1 MNFWFDHYNYLLPIT
16 THADLSYPGTKQDGG
31 WSTWYPL
38 TSCLRVNT
46 DEGDFGEQLEEWK
59 GKENWVRVEGT
70 EKKEDLPS
78 LKDLSLANRDKRN
91 HFWTAQLRVRYCTE
105 KL

>member
-1 MNFWFDHYNYLLPIT
+1 MKFWFDHYNYLLPVLA
-16 THADLSYPGTKQDGG
+16 HADLSHPGDKQDGG

-38 TSCLRVNT
+38 APCLRVDT
-46 DEGDFGEQLEEWK
+46 DEEGFEEQLEEWK
-59 GKENWVRVEGT
+59 GKENWVREEERV
-70 EKKEDLPS
+70 DHLPS
-78 LKDLSLANRDKRN
+78 VADLSLANRGRSN